1 MMRRLSLLALAW
13 ILGIGI
19 PTSLYAQ
26 TTPLT
31 AFTLGA
37 SPNPVG
43 DQFYTTLTS
52 FVLGSNN
59 VDGTY
64 IPPDGSVAFYVSN
77 SSTSCSAYSG
87 GSNYVAAVGANGI
100 ATVNYYG
107 GSAGTFPICASY
119 IPGVSDVYAASTAGV
134 YLLTVN
140 QPTIFTVNVPAAA
153 IQGTPITFTF
163 GITTPSGQT
172 PPTGTVTL
180 EDPNLGGLTIGT
192 ATVTGGVVSPT
203 SVSATLSSNSYYAI
217 YSGDSNYAS
226 ESVSGTV
233 LIENALSSIVPAA
246 VTAGSAATSVTLN
259 GLGFTGNSQVE
270 LLTAAGQVAL
280 PVTSQT
286 TTQIQTTIPATYL
299 QNPGQVSLEVVTGT
313 VIGGPVQL
321 QVYAPYTDSIAISS
335 PPTAIPYGSTASATL
350 NAIVTR
356 GVPTTDAAVPAGQVS
371 FNLTGAGYS
380 ATLGTAPLSQ
390 VSSQGTYLNPFTE
403 PMDTFGTGKL
413 IAADLNNDGF
423 VDVVGLPSFG
433 PSQGAASPFLQVMLS
448 TGVNAF
454 QTEAQVFTGCQESD
468 FAVGDINGDTIPDLV
483 VVCNS
488 TGYASG
494 SVSNLVAY
502 YMLGNGDGSFQQPV
516 AFGANSF
523 IGSPTQVVLGQFN
536 ADGYLDI
543 AVIDG
548 VNGLVQVLSPF
559 GNPGNPYGPEVGF
572 DVSYGSVV
580 TAGAADFNQD
590 GLSDIAVEEYS
601 YQYGTGAVFAL
612 LSQGN
617 FNGFYVPSESLFS
630 SNAYYLGNMA
640 ITDVNGDGYPDIAIA
655 DPGIPYSDGDTGNLL
670 VFENDQSGN
679 LNETFDDPVN
689 SIFSVAGVPF
699 PAIGQPAPGAAV
711 APGWNLVLTYLGA
724 NNDLWVSELQRQSVT
739 SWTGIGSF
747 DTTLL
752 AYNNDS
758 SNLPDYIVTGDMNGD
773 GYLDFALNGTTYTGI
788 SQCPANDCDLQPWYY
803 SNDAQAS
810 LTSSTQLPT
819 PGAYTLN
826 VSYPG
831 DQLYQPS
838 STTTGST
845 IQIVQ
850 ATPTGVL
857 LGPGTITFGATATFY
872 ATVNGVNN
880 GVSPSGV
887 VTFYDGG
894 NPIGTSGL
902 TPAGGGSATGQ
913 FSTTLLAPGPHTIT
927 IGYSGDAN
935 YLTANPI
942 ASTFIQVS
950 ATSIS
955 LGLTSST
962 TATTSGAMVNFQ
974 VQASGPVL
982 PAGQSVSLTG
992 LPSAGAITVTLNSVG
1007 FASFNYGLFPPA
1019 NYTIGAAFA
1028 GNTSFTSAVSN
1039 TVALQVSATPVS
1051 VSLASDANPV
1061 TYPATFDLTA
1071 TASTN
1076 GLGVP
1081 TGAIGFQNNGAQF
1094 NTGTLATVE
1103 GSSGLTSVGTIDPVT
1118 GQTVIALATGHFSNV
1133 GNQDIAALE
1142 TGGGAATLLISV
1154 GNGDG
1159 TFQAPVT
1166 YSSTTFGFDPTSVGM
1181 AAADF
1186 NGDGYTDLVI
1196 IASNG
1201 EIAVILAAG
1210 DAAGD
1215 MNIAQAQLIPVSY
1228 TPIAVA
1234 TGDFN
1239 GDGNQD
1245 FAVIGSNSVTA
1256 YYGTGSTPANF
1267 PAAGS
1272 WSSTSSTSSFTGIAV
1287 ANFDQGIHAEIA
1299 VSDNS
1304 GPDVAVYLWNGAVG
1318 TFGSAQTYP
1327 VGISATAIASGDV
1340 DGDGFPDLAVVSNL
1354 DSTVDVLINIGT
1366 TQDGGAG
1373 TFGLATSYGV
1383 ATQPAAIT
1391 MADFNQDGYADI
1403 AVSGTG
1409 TGLGGGTTILLGSSI
1424 GAMGGETSLPTALG
1438 QAIASADFN
1447 GDGNPDLVVGL
1458 SGAASGAATFV
1469 DSAAQLTASAI
1480 ALPAGTAPLTGVY
1493 SSTSGQFAGA
1503 TSSILNEVV
1512 NQATPLIAWAAPAP
1526 ITFGTP
1532 LSPTQLDAVPSV
1544 PGTLTYSPLSGVVLP
1559 AGPQTLTVS
1568 FVPNDAVDY
1577 AATTAQVPITVNA
1590 AATTVTW
1597 ANPAPITYGTALGAA
1612 QLDATASVPGTF
1624 TYTPALGSIPH
1635 AGLQTL
1641 TVAFTPNDSTD
1652 YTGSTGSVKIQV
1664 NQAIPLITWVTPAAI
1679 TYGARLT
1686 AAQLDATASTA
1697 GTFTYTPALGALL
1710 TAGAQTLKVSFA
1722 PADAVD
1728 YTTANGSAQL
1738 QVNQAAP
1745 VITWANPAAI
1755 SYGTTLS
1762 TTQLN
1767 ATATPAGG
1775 TFTYTPPVG
1784 TTLPV
1789 GSQTLRVSYTP
1800 PDTVDYA
1807 VANAQVPITVNQAT
1821 TTVNWP
1827 TPAAITYGTLLSAV
1841 QLNATSS
1848 VPGTFTYTPALG
1860 ALLTAGTQTL
1870 RVTFTPNNAG
1880 YSGATGSV
1888 QLQVN
1893 QATSVIT
1900 WATPAPV
1907 PYGTKLGATQLDATA
1922 STAGTLTYTPAAGTA
1937 LSGGIQT
1944 LRVSFTPNDTVD
1956 YTTATGSVQ
1965 IQVNPATPVIT
1976 WANPAAISYG
1986 VTLSATQLNA
1996 TATPT
2001 GGTFTYTPPVGTT
2014 LPVGTQTLKV
2024 TYAPSAADAANYTSA
2039 TDSVSIVV
2047 NPGLVLTSILPTSAS
2062 YGAAATTITLTG
2074 TGFSAGSIVNLNGAA
2089 IPTTYF
2095 SETRLTAVIPA
2106 SFLTQTSPGNITVTG
2121 GGLTTSS
2128 VPFTV
2133 TLPNIQLEFT
2143 GPGTEPAG
2151 QQPTLNLAFLEG
2163 YPLPLQ
2169 VSLTL
2174 AVKPATSGGPVD
2186 PAVQFSTGGGTF
2198 SFTLP
2203 ANSTTVPTIQ
2213 LQTGTLAS
2221 TITVTLTLES
2231 DGQDVTPAGLAP
2243 VVIVVPPAAPV
2254 ITSVTLERNG
2264 TTLTVIV
2271 LGYST
2276 TRDMTSADFTFS
2288 PASGDTISDPQLAV
2302 DLGTS
2307 FTGWYGQADSILY
2320 GSAFTYTQ
2328 NFTLNNAATTIGSV
2342 SVKLTN
2348 SIGTSAA
2355 GTAN

>member
-1409 TGLGGGTTILLGSSI
+1409 TGQGGGTTILLGSST

>member
-1354 DSTVDVLINIGT
+1354 ASTVDVLIYIGT

-1409 TGLGGGTTILLGSSI
+1409 TGQGGGTTILLGSST

-2121 GGLTTSS
+2121 GGLTTSP

-2221 TITVTLTLES
+2221 TITVPLTLES

>member
-1 MMRRLSLLALAW
+1 
-13 ILGIGI
+13 
-19 PTSLYAQ
+19 
-26 TTPLT
+26 
-31 AFTLGA
+31 
-37 SPNPVG
+37 
-43 DQFYTTLTS
+43 
-52 FVLGSNN
+52 
-59 VDGTY
+59 
-64 IPPDGSVAFYVSN
+64 
-77 SSTSCSAYSG
+77 
-87 GSNYVAAVGANGI
+87 
-100 ATVNYYG
+100 
-107 GSAGTFPICASY
+107 
-119 IPGVSDVYAASTAGV
+119 
-134 YLLTVN
+134 
-140 QPTIFTVNVPAAA
+140 
-153 IQGTPITFTF
+153 
-163 GITTPSGQT
+163 
-172 PPTGTVTL
+172 
-180 EDPNLGGLTIGT
+180 
-192 ATVTGGVVSPT
+192 
-203 SVSATLSSNSYYAI
+203 
-217 YSGDSNYAS
+217 
-226 ESVSGTV
+226 
-233 LIENALSSIVPAA
+233 
-246 VTAGSAATSVTLN
+246 
-259 GLGFTGNSQVE
+259 
-270 LLTAAGQVAL
+270 
-280 PVTSQT
+280 
-286 TTQIQTTIPATYL
+286 
-299 QNPGQVSLEVVTGT
+299 
-313 VIGGPVQL
+313 
-321 QVYAPYTDSIAISS
+321 
-335 PPTAIPYGSTASATL
+335 
-350 NAIVTR
+350 
-356 GVPTTDAAVPAGQVS
+356 
-371 FNLTGAGYS
+371 
-380 ATLGTAPLSQ
+380 
-390 VSSQGTYLNPFTE
+390 
-403 PMDTFGTGKL
+403 
-413 IAADLNNDGF
+413 
-423 VDVVGLPSFG
+423 
-433 PSQGAASPFLQVMLS
+433 
-448 TGVNAF
+448 
-454 QTEAQVFTGCQESD
+454 
-468 FAVGDINGDTIPDLV
+468 
-483 VVCNS
+483 
-488 TGYASG
+488 
-494 SVSNLVAY
+494 
-502 YMLGNGDGSFQQPV
+502 
-516 AFGANSF
+516 
-523 IGSPTQVVLGQFN
+523 
-536 ADGYLDI
+536 
-543 AVIDG
+543 
-548 VNGLVQVLSPF
+548 
-559 GNPGNPYGPEVGF
+559 
-572 DVSYGSVV
+572 
-580 TAGAADFNQD
+580 
-590 GLSDIAVEEYS
+590 
-601 YQYGTGAVFAL
+601 
-612 LSQGN
+612 
-617 FNGFYVPSESLFS
+617 
-630 SNAYYLGNMA
+630 
-640 ITDVNGDGYPDIAIA
+640 
-655 DPGIPYSDGDTGNLL
+655 
-670 VFENDQSGN
+670 
-679 LNETFDDPVN
+679 
-689 SIFSVAGVPF
+689 
-699 PAIGQPAPGAAV
+699 
-711 APGWNLVLTYLGA
+711 
-724 NNDLWVSELQRQSVT
+724 
-739 SWTGIGSF
+739 
-747 DTTLL
+747 
-752 AYNNDS
+752 
-758 SNLPDYIVTGDMNGD
+758 
-773 GYLDFALNGTTYTGI
+773 
-788 SQCPANDCDLQPWYY
+788 
-803 SNDAQAS
+803 
-810 LTSSTQLPT
+810 
-819 PGAYTLN
+819 
-826 VSYPG
+826 
-831 DQLYQPS
+831 
-838 STTTGST
+838 
-845 IQIVQ
+845 
-850 ATPTGVL
+850 
-857 LGPGTITFGATATFY
+857 
-872 ATVNGVNN
+872 
-880 GVSPSGV
+880 
-887 VTFYDGG
+887 
-894 NPIGTSGL
+894 
-902 TPAGGGSATGQ
+902 
-913 FSTTLLAPGPHTIT
+913 
-927 IGYSGDAN
+927 
-935 YLTANPI
+935 
-942 ASTFIQVS
+942 
-950 ATSIS
+950 
-955 LGLTSST
+955 
-962 TATTSGAMVNFQ
+962 
-974 VQASGPVL
+974 
-982 PAGQSVSLTG
+982 
-992 LPSAGAITVTLNSVG
+992 
-1007 FASFNYGLFPPA
+1007 
-1019 NYTIGAAFA
+1019 
-1028 GNTSFTSAVSN
+1028 
-1039 TVALQVSATPVS
+1039 
-1051 VSLASDANPV
+1051 
-1061 TYPATFDLTA
+1061 
-1071 TASTN
+1071 
-1076 GLGVP
+1076 
-1081 TGAIGFQNNGAQF
+1081 
-1094 NTGTLATVE
+1094 
-1103 GSSGLTSVGTIDPVT
+1103 
-1118 GQTVIALATGHFSNV
+1118 
-1133 GNQDIAALE
+1133 
-1142 TGGGAATLLISV
+1142 
-1154 GNGDG
+1154 
-1159 TFQAPVT
+1159 
-1166 YSSTTFGFDPTSVGM
+1166 
-1181 AAADF
+1181 
-1186 NGDGYTDLVI
+1186 
-1196 IASNG
+1196 
-1201 EIAVILAAG
+1201 
-1210 DAAGD
+1210 
-1215 MNIAQAQLIPVSY
+1215 
-1228 TPIAVA
+1228 
-1234 TGDFN
+1234 
-1239 GDGNQD
+1239 
-1245 FAVIGSNSVTA
+1245 
-1256 YYGTGSTPANF
+1256 
-1267 PAAGS
+1267 
-1272 WSSTSSTSSFTGIAV
+1272 
-1287 ANFDQGIHAEIA
+1287 
-1299 VSDNS
+1299 
-1304 GPDVAVYLWNGAVG
+1304 
-1318 TFGSAQTYP
+1318 
-1327 VGISATAIASGDV
+1327 
-1340 DGDGFPDLAVVSNL
+1340 
-1354 DSTVDVLINIGT
+1354 
-1366 TQDGGAG
+1366 
-1373 TFGLATSYGV
+1373 
-1383 ATQPAAIT
+1383 
-1391 MADFNQDGYADI
+1391 
-1403 AVSGTG
+1403 
-1409 TGLGGGTTILLGSSI
+1409 
-1424 GAMGGETSLPTALG
+1424 
-1438 QAIASADFN
+1438 
-1447 GDGNPDLVVGL
+1447 
-1458 SGAASGAATFV
+1458 
-1469 DSAAQLTASAI
+1469 
-1480 ALPAGTAPLTGVY
+1480 
-1493 SSTSGQFAGA
+1493 
-1503 TSSILNEVV
+1503 
-1512 NQATPLIAWAAPAP
+1512 
-1526 ITFGTP
+1526 
-1532 LSPTQLDAVPSV
+1532 
-1544 PGTLTYSPLSGVVLP
+1544 
-1559 AGPQTLTVS
+1559 
-1568 FVPNDAVDY
+1568 
-1577 AATTAQVPITVNA
+1577 
-1590 AATTVTW
+1590 
-1597 ANPAPITYGTALGAA
+1597 
-1612 QLDATASVPGTF
+1612 
-1624 TYTPALGSIPH
+1624 
-1635 AGLQTL
+1635 
-1641 TVAFTPNDSTD
+1641 VAFTPNDSTD

-2121 GGLTTSS
+2121 GGLTTSP

>member
-1409 TGLGGGTTILLGSSI
+1409 TGHGGGTTILLGSSI

-2121 GGLTTSS
+2121 GGLTTSP

>member
-1409 TGLGGGTTILLGSSI
+1409 TGQGGGTTILLGSSI
-1424 GAMGGETSLPTALG
+1424 GAMGGETSLPTAFG

-2121 GGLTTSS
+2121 GGLTTSP